1 MTGSAEHSDLRD
13 AWLVAHLDGA
23 LDEPQTIELRLALA
37 ASPELAQRLAL
48 LERGSRDFK
57 RAFEPLLEVAPD
69 DKMQEMLSG
78 LIGQSQLDNVV
89 PLRPAPKSMWQGF
102 AGMAAAAGIAVAVFS
117 GGVYTGWQTGETPV
131 VQKTSI
137 GWRQA
142 AAQYISLY
150 SKQTL
155 AGYPTNP
162 ALQSEGL
169 QRIST
174 ALEFDLTR
182 DKTTIDNLAFKGSQI
197 LQLNGKPLVQIAYL
211 HKGETPVALCIIKS
225 GKSPYAQKNRTA
237 PWPQYRPLDRRGTR
251 LYVDWQSSAK
261 RAAKAGRATGGS
273 VLLIRFFLA
282 VHPGK
287 RFPLRGSL

>member
-37 ASPELAQRLAL
+37 ASPELGQRLAL
-48 LERGSRDFK
+48 LQRGSRDFK

-69 DKMQEMLSG
+69 DKMQAMLSNA
-78 LIGQSQLDNVV
+78 IAQTAPQQNEQSPVENVV
-89 PLRPAPKSMWQGF
+89 PLRAAPKSMWQGF

-131 VQKTSI
+131 VQKTPI

-150 SKQTL
+150 SIQTL
-155 AGYPTNP
+155 AGYPTDP

-174 ALEFDLTR
+174 ALDFDLTR
-182 DKTTIDNLAFKGSQI
+182 DKARIDNLSFKGSQL
-197 LQLNGKPLVQIAYL
+197 LQLKGKPLVQIAYL

-225 GKSPYAQKNRTA
+225 GKPSYAQKTEQRLGLNIVHWIEGGRGYMLIGKVPQKELQKLAA
-237 PWPQYRPLDRRGTR
+237 PLVAQF
-251 LYVDWQSSAK
+251 S
-261 RAAKAGRATGGS
+261 
-273 VLLIRFFLA
+273 
-282 VHPGK
+282 
-287 RFPLRGSL
+287 